1 MVSLIASDEVKGFKR
16 VLDTRRRMF
25 IDILQGV
32 KSARL
37 DVIPP
42 CVMSAWRILKSI
54 SKWILESD
62 IESES
67 ETGTEFRGVC
77 GGIEMEI
84 NGKEVKKE
92 NEWAYFGPHRLPACW
107 LEDLADESRA
117 LALFKS
123 AQHHYRRGY
132 FTRGHRQEMEA
143 ISFLWPKFSHD

>member
-67 ETGTEFRGVC
+67 ETGTEFR
-77 GGIEMEI
+77 IT
-84 NGKEVKKE
+84 
-92 NEWAYFGPHRLPACW
+92 F
-107 LEDLADESRA
+107 
-117 LALFKS
+117 
-123 AQHHYRRGY
+123 
-132 FTRGHRQEMEA
+132 
-143 ISFLWPKFSHD
+143 